1 MMNPPELPPFS
12 HQPRKYSGPSADEV
26 LRLRKEFLNPGIFL
40 YYKKPLMLV
49 EGKIQYVWDEH
60 GRRYLDALGGIVTVN
75 CGHCHPDVVASAN
88 RQNETLQ
95 HSTTIYLQPNIAEY
109 AKKLASK
116 MPGELRVCYFTNSG
130 SEANDLALLMA
141 RACTNNYEVISLRN
155 AYHGGSTL
163 TMGTTGNRGWKF
175 NVPHSFGVH
184 HAITPDPYRGLWGHD
199 DPDAGKKYAADVKNL
214 IDFATPGQIAAFIA
228 ESIQGVGG
236 CVVFPDNYLK
246 HAYEHVRAAGGV
258 CIADEVQAGFG
269 RTGTHYWGF
278 ETQGV
283 IPDIVTMAKGIGNG
297 CPLGAVVTT
306 PKIAAALAQRTH
318 FNTFGGNPVV
328 CAQGSAVLDVIDR
341 EKLQANTLKIGNRIL
356 AGLNKLKEKHNII
369 GDVRGKGLLL
379 GIELVKDRQSK
390 EAAKEECAQVVET
403 CKEMG
408 LLLGKGGLWGQ
419 TIRFSPPMCVN
430 EQDADFL
437 LEILDRALTSL

>member
-1 MMNPPELPPFS
+1 M
-12 HQPRKYSGPSADEV
+12 G
-26 LRLRKEFLNPGIFL
+26 
-40 YYKKPLMLV
+40 
-49 EGKIQYVWDEH
+49 
-60 GRRYLDALGGIVTVN
+60 
-75 CGHCHPDVVASAN
+75 
-88 RQNETLQ
+88 
-95 HSTTIYLQPNIAEY
+95 
-109 AKKLASK
+109 
-116 MPGELRVCYFTNSG
+116 
-130 SEANDLALLMA
+130 
-141 RACTNNYEVISLRN
+141 
-155 AYHGGSTL
+155 L
-163 TMGTTGNRGWKF
+163 TAHRTWKF

-184 HAITPDPYRGLWGHD
+184 HAIAPDPYRGLWGRD
-199 DPDAGKKYAADVKNL
+199 DVDAGKKYAADVKNL
-214 IDFATPGQIAAFIA
+214 IDYATSGQVAAFIA

-236 CVVFPDNYLK
+236 CVVFPDGYLQR
-246 HAYEHVRAAGGV
+246 AYEHVHAAGGV
-258 CIADEVQAGFG
+258 CIADEVQTGFG

-306 PKIAAALAQRTH
+306 PKIAATLAARTH

-328 CAQGSAVLDVIDR
+328 SAQALAVLDVIER
-341 EKLQANTLKIGNRIL
+341 EKLQENALRIGNRIL

-390 EAAKEECAQVVET
+390 EPAREECAQVVEIAR
-403 CKEMG
+403 EMG

-419 TIRFSPPMCVN
+419 TVRFSPPMCVN

-437 LEILDRALTSL
+437 LEVLDRSLNECR

>member
-1 MMNPPELPPFS
+1 MKLPDLPPFD
-12 HQPRKYSGPSADEV
+12 HKPKKYNGASADEV

-40 YYKKPLMLV
+40 YYKKPFMMV
-49 EGKIQYVWDEH
+49 EGKMQYVWDEH
-60 GRRYLDALGGIVTVN
+60 GRRYLDALGGIVTVSV
-75 CGHCHPDVVASAN
+75 GHCHPDVVEVVN
-88 RQNETLQ
+88 KQNETLQ
-95 HSTTIYLQPNIAEY
+95 HSTTIYLQPNIVEY

-116 MPGELRVCYFTNSG
+116 MPGELNVCYFTNSG

-141 RACTNNYEVISLRN
+141 RAYTNNYEIISLRN

-184 HAITPDPYRGLWGHD
+184 HAITPDPYRGLWGRD
-199 DPDAGKKYAADVKNL
+199 DADAGKNYADDVKNL
-214 IDFATPGQIAAFIA
+214 IDFATPGQVAAFIA

-236 CVVFPDNYLK
+236 CVVFPDNYLE

-341 EKLQANTLKIGNRIL
+341 EKLQANSLKIGNRIL
-356 AGLNKLKEKHNII
+356 AGLGQLKEKHNII

-390 EAAKEECAQVVET
+390 EPAKDECAQVMET
-403 CKEMG
+403 SKEMG

-437 LEILDRALTSL
+437 LEVLDRTLASL